1 MAARM
6 AGLGR
11 VTVSLR
17 RSIGGGVG
25 VGIGPHG
32 TVAPMDEHRVGGS
45 PAPAPPDPEALLT
58 LAVGVT
64 ARAVELLLD
73 GVRRDR
79 VTVETKSTATDMV
92 SEMDRASEALI
103 VGALLAARPD
113 DGIVAEEGSARHG
126 TTGIRWV
133 VDPLDGTTNYLY
145 DHPGWCVSVAAEDAA
160 GVAVGV
166 VADAV
171 HHEVFTA
178 VRGGGARRNGQPIA
192 PSGRDDLATAL
203 VGTGF
208 GYGADRRA
216 AQGGVLA
223 GLLPRVRDIRRMGAA
238 AVDLCSVAC
247 GRLDGFFERGLAW
260 WDLAAGS
267 LIASEAGAEV
277 SALDGGPLR
286 AGSVFAATPGIAA
299 SLRGAL
305 GSLGAQDV
313 P

>member
-1 MAARM
+1 MAAGSRVPSSSSSTWSWASWLSPNAPPSWVTTCWRRPATTSVPAGASTRNATWLAIVPDGTNRAASLPVSSAKRRCRRSTVGSSPKPSSPTSASAMAAGM

-17 RSIGGGVG
+17 RSTGGGVG

-32 TVAPMDEHRVGGS
+32 TVAAMDEHRAGAS

-113 DGIVAEEGSARHG
+113 DGIVAEEGSARAG
-126 TTGIRWV
+126 TSGIRWV

-145 DHPGWCVSVAAEDAA
+145 DHPGWAVSVAAEDAA
-160 GVAVGV
+160 GVVVGV
-166 VADAV
+166 V
-171 HHEVFTA
+171 
-178 VRGGGARRNGQPIA
+178 
-192 PSGRDDLATAL
+192 
-203 VGTGF
+203 
-208 GYGADRRA
+208 
-216 AQGGVLA
+216 
-223 GLLPRVRDIRRMGAA
+223 
-238 AVDLCSVAC
+238 
-247 GRLDGFFERGLAW
+247 
-260 WDLAAGS
+260 
-267 LIASEAGAEV
+267 
-277 SALDGGPLR
+277 
-286 AGSVFAATPGIAA
+286 
-299 SLRGAL
+299 
-305 GSLGAQDV
+305 
-313 P
+313 